1 MIVQLNAIQEKI
13 EEYGDHFKISSTVKA
28 INIACEDDNNSG
40 ILIGHSKALIESIA
54 KTILTEQK
62 ISYDKNDS
70 VNSLVKKAIS
80 NLGIADNVENASKTK
95 SAYKKLLGT
104 IVSQF
109 ETATSCYAE
118 LRNDFC
124 PMAHGK
130 SSSHIPLDFSHAL
143 MVVRHVDAMAAFIME
158 LYFNNPYKVAD
169 VEVFNSDQKE
179 SFNEQIDD
187 EFGDIEIYGDNYLAH
202 NILEELN
209 PDKYKEALRAYIAS
223 VHQEESYDK

>member
-109 ETATSCYAE
+109 ETAASCYAE

-209 PDKYKEALRAYIAS
+209 PDKYKEALREYIAS

>member
-209 PDKYKEALRAYIAS
+209 PDKYKEALREYIAS

>member
-13 EEYGDHFKISSTVKA
+13 EEYSDHFKISSTVKA

-209 PDKYKEALRAYIAS
+209 PDKYKEALRECIAS
-223 VHQEESYDK
+223 VPQEESYDK

>member
-13 EEYGDHFKISSTVKA
+13 EEYGDHFKISRTVKA

-187 EFGDIEIYGDNYLAH
+187 EFGDIKIYGDNYLAH

-209 PDKYKEALRAYIAS
+209 PDKYKEALREYIAS
-223 VHQEESYDK
+223 VPQEESYDK

>member
-80 NLGIADNVENASKTK
+80 NLGIADNVENASKAK

-130 SSSHIPLDFSHAL
+130 SSGLFLLSG
-143 MVVRHVDAMAAFIME
+143 
-158 LYFNNPYKVAD
+158 KVLQPRI
-169 VEVFNSDQKE
+169 S
-179 SFNEQIDD
+179 
-187 EFGDIEIYGDNYLAH
+187 
-202 NILEELN
+202 
-209 PDKYKEALRAYIAS
+209 
-223 VHQEESYDK
+223 

>member
-169 VEVFNSDQKE
+169 VDVFNSDQKE

-209 PDKYKEALRAYIAS
+209 PDKYKEALREYIAS

>member
-80 NLGIADNVENASKTK
+80 NLGIADNVENASKAK

-158 LYFNNPYKVAD
+158 LYFNNPYKVVD

-209 PDKYKEALRAYIAS
+209 PDKYKEALREYIAS

>member
-1 MIVQLNAIQEKI
+1 MP
-13 EEYGDHFKISSTVKA
+13 
-28 INIACEDDNNSG
+28 
-40 ILIGHSKALIESIA
+40 
-54 KTILTEQK
+54 
-62 ISYDKNDS
+62 
-70 VNSLVKKAIS
+70 
-80 NLGIADNVENASKTK
+80 
-95 SAYKKLLGT
+95 
-104 IVSQF
+104 
-109 ETATSCYAE
+109 E

-169 VEVFNSDQKE
+169 VEDFDSDQKE

-209 PDKYKEALRAYIAS
+209 PDKYKEALREYIAS
-223 VHQEESYDK
+223 VPQEESYDK

>member
-28 INIACEDDNNSG
+28 INIACEDGNNSG

-80 NLGIADNVENASKTK
+80 NLGIADNVENAS
-95 SAYKKLLGT
+95 KLLGT

-169 VEVFNSDQKE
+169 VEDFDSDQKE

-209 PDKYKEALRAYIAS
+209 PDKYKEALREYIAS
-223 VHQEESYDK
+223 VPQEESYDK

>member
-80 NLGIADNVENASKTK
+80 NLGIADNVENASKAK

-209 PDKYKEALRAYIAS
+209 PDKYKEALREYIAS

>member
-158 LYFNNPYKVAD
+158 LYFNNPYKVVD

-209 PDKYKEALRAYIAS
+209 PDKYKEALREYIAS